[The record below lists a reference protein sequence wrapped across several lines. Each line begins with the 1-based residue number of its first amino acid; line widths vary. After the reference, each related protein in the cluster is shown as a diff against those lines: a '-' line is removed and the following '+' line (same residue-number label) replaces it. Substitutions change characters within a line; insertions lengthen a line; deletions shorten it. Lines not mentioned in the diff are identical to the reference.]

1 MLKMKYA
8 LEPGGA
14 KRLELLW
21 EHNRSKCQLK
31 LDGRNIGTF
40 TDTEQL
46 KAGQDVLLEDGTR
59 LTVQLT
65 GRVKLFPFEVTRD
78 GHPLPSNLPP
88 ASKRLKTVGQ
98 LLFLFAFANVFNGLM
113 GSRLGI
119 AFHEISAAGW
129 ASVGIGVVYAVLAL
143 FVMRKSKIALWIA
156 LGLFGMGTIAFPFWV
171 HMSLWI
177 LVVVMV
183 FRLFLMMV
191 LFNGFAAID
200 EMKAEVVSS
209 VIYTTNIAEGGLYDR
224 KR

>member
-31 LDGRNIGTF
+31 LDGRDIGTF

-65 GRVKLFPFEVTRD
+65 GRVKLLPFEVMRD
-78 GHPLPSNLPP
+78 GHPLLSSLPP
-88 ASKRLKTVGQ
+88 ASKRLSSVWQ
-98 LLFLFAFANVFNGLM
+98 LMFVIGVVNVIAGLT
-113 GSRLGI
+113 GARFGPI
-119 AFHEISAAGW
+119 FREISAAGW
-129 ASVGIGVVYAVLAL
+129 ASVGIGIVYAVLAL
-143 FVMRKSKIALWIA
+143 FVMRKSKTALWIA
-156 LGLFGMGTIAFPFWV
+156 LGLFGLGTIAFPFLV

-177 LVVVMV
+177 VVVVMV

-200 EMKAEVVSS
+200 EMKAGDISS
-209 VIYTTNIAEGGLYDR
+209 VN
-224 KR
+224 